1 MSRTHEQQRAAMLK
15 RLAHESPLAFIEIA
29 RLLTRG
35 ESDAQIDA
43 RFRDILKRHPN
54 IEAQFSRLAHSSDAE

>member
-15 RLAHESPLAFIEIA
+15 RLAQENPLAFIEIA

-43 RFRDILKRHPN
+43 RFRDILKRHPD
-54 IEAQFSRLAHSSDAE
+54 IEAQFSCLAHSSDAE